1 MGRKLFL
8 DLASDE
14 QARAAIDR
22 ATRGLGP
29 REEAVDLARALGR
42 VLAED
47 LRAPVDVPAFDR
59 SNMDGFA
66 VRVEDL
72 FGATELEPRC
82 LVVEDMNLAAGS
94 VPGEG
99 FEVKPGHAVAIATGA
114 ILPRGA
120 NAVVMVEDTAPVD
133 GDPTRIEVFR
143 GLAPGANL
151 SAAGSDI
158 GRGEIVL
165 FRGTRLGS
173 RETALAAAVGAATLH
188 VYRCPE
194 VCVFSSGDEV
204 VPPGE
209 PLPLGA
215 VHDSNGRVLT
225 DAVAECGGS
234 PRFLGILPDRREAI
248 HEGLKALLEAETP
261 PDLILLSGGTSK
273 GKGDLNVT
281 VLEALAE
288 EFPNS
293 PGLVVHGVA
302 LKPGKPFCFAVVG
315 GVPVAVLPGFPTS
328 AIFTFHEFVAP
339 LLRRLGGRRAPER
352 PPLTAH
358 APLRLRSAPGRTE
371 YVLVDLVPGPMGWAA
386 YPLGAGSGSVSTF
399 SAADGFVRIPAET
412 EFLEAGSSVEV
423 HPLGRDV
430 RTSDLVAIGSHCV
443 GLDAL
448 LSVLAGMGLA
458 GKSIPVGSQG
468 GLRALARGEGDVAGC
483 HLFDPETGL
492 YNIPYLPE
500 RTRILFGWNRRQGV
514 VFRPGDPRFAGL
526 STDEIAGRVHDEGI
540 RMVSRNPG
548 SGTRAILDK
557 FLDRRGSDRP
567 RPEGYHQQARSHH
580 AVAAAVAQGR
590 ADWGITL
597 DILAADQGLEFVFL
611 QDERYDL
618 IVREEA
624 LDRPGVRALCSL
636 LESGRA
642 AELLEKLGFAHVSS
656 EQPRIISS

>member
-1 MGRKLFL
+1 MARRIFL
-8 DLASDE
+8 DLASDAE
-14 QARAAIDR
+14 AHAAIDA
-22 ATRGLGP
+22 ATDGLRP
-29 REEAVDLARALGR
+29 REETVELDRALGR
-42 VLAED
+42 ILSED

-72 FGATELEPRC
+72 FGATELEPRR
-82 LVVEDMNLAAGS
+82 LVVDEAGLAAGS
-94 VPGEG
+94 VPAEG
-99 FEVKPGHAVAIATGA
+99 FEVKPGHAVGIATGA

-120 NAVVMVEDTAPVD
+120 NGVVMVEDTAPVD
-133 GDPTRIEVFR
+133 GDPKGIDVFR
-143 GLAPGANL
+143 SLAPGANL

-165 FRGTRLGS
+165 FRGTSLGS
-173 RETALAAAVGAATLH
+173 RETALAAAVGAATVK
-188 VYRCPE
+188 VYRRP
-194 VCVFSSGDEV
+194 VVAVFSSGDEV

-225 DAVAECGGS
+225 DAVAECGGR
-234 PRFLGILPDRREAI
+234 PRFLGILPDRRASI
-248 HEGLKALLEAETP
+248 HEALKALLEDEAP

-281 VLEALAE
+281 VLEALGR
-288 EFPNS
+288 EFPGS

-302 LKPGKPFCFAVVG
+302 LKPGKPFAFAVVA

-339 LLRRLGGRRAPER
+339 VLRRLGGRRTPQRR
-352 PPLTAH
+352 PLHAH
-358 APLRLRSAPGRTE
+358 APLRLRSASGRTE
-371 YVLVDLVPGPMGWAA
+371 YMLVDLVPGPKGWAA

-399 SAADGFVRIPAET
+399 SAADGFVRIPAAT
-412 EFLEAGSSVEV
+412 EFVEAGSPVDV
-423 HPLGRDV
+423 YPLGQQV
-430 RTSDLVAIGSHCV
+430 RTTDLLAIGSHCV

-448 LSVLAGMGLA
+448 LSLLAGMGLK
-458 GKSIPVGSQG
+458 GKSIPVGSRG

-483 HLFDPETGL
+483 HLLHPETGI
-492 YNIPYLPE
+492 YNVPYLPE
-500 RTRILFGWNRRQGV
+500 GVRILFGWNRRQGV
-514 VFRPGDPRFAGL
+514 VFRRGDGRFSGL
-526 STDEIAGRVHDEGI
+526 DAAEIARNVHEEGV

-548 SGTRAILDK
+548 SGTRVILDA
-557 FLDRRGSDRP
+557 FLDREGRGRP

-597 DILAADQGLEFVFL
+597 DILARDQGLDFVFL

-618 IVREEA
+618 VVREEA
-624 LDRPGVRALCSL
+624 LDRSGVQALGAL
-636 LESGRA
+636 LASGRA
-642 AELLEKLGFAHVSS
+642 AELLEGLGFSHVSS

>member
-8 DLASDE
+8 DLASDA
-14 QARAAIDR
+14 QAREAIEE
-22 ATRGLGP
+22 ATRHLGP
-29 REEAVDLARALGR
+29 AGESVALDQALGR
-42 VLAED
+42 ILSED

-72 FGATELEPRC
+72 FGATELEPRR
-82 LVVEDMNLAAGS
+82 LVVDEAGLAAGA
-94 VPGEG
+94 VPAEG
-99 FEVKPGHAVAIATGA
+99 FEVKPGHAVVIATGA

-120 NAVVMVEDTAPVD
+120 NGVVMVEDTAPMD
-133 GDPTRIEVFR
+133 GDPERIEVFR
-143 GLAPGANL
+143 SLAPGANL

-173 RETALAAAVGAATLH
+173 RETALAAAVGAASVQ
-188 VYRCPE
+188 VYRLPN
-194 VCVFSSGDEV
+194 VAVFSSGDEV
-204 VPPGE
+204 VPPGR

-225 DAVAECGGS
+225 DAVAESGGR
-234 PRFLGILPDRREAI
+234 PRFMGILPDCRESI
-248 HEGLKALLEAETP
+248 HDALKTLLEAKTP

-281 VLEALAE
+281 VLEALGR
-288 EFPNS
+288 EFPGS

-302 LKPGKPFCFAVVG
+302 LKPGKPFCFAVVA

-339 LLRRLGGRRAPER
+339 LLRRLGGRREPRR
-352 PPLTAH
+352 PPLRAH
-358 APLRLRSAPGRTE
+358 APVRLKSAPGRTE
-371 YVLVDLVPGPMGWAA
+371 YMLVDLVPGPKGWAA

-399 SAADGFVRIPAET
+399 SAADGFIRIPAET
-412 EFLEAGSSVEV
+412 EFLEAEAPVDV
-423 HPLGRDV
+423 HPLGREV
-430 RTSDLVAIGSHCV
+430 RRTDLLAIGSHCV

-448 LSVLAGMGLA
+448 LSTLAGMGLQ
-458 GKSIPVGSQG
+458 GKSIPVGSRG
-468 GLRALARGEGDVAGC
+468 GLRALERGEGDVAGC
-483 HLFDPETGL
+483 HLLDPETAT
-492 YNIPYLPE
+492 YNTPFLPKGC
-500 RTRILFGWNRRQGV
+500 RILFGWNRRQGV
-514 VFRPGDPRFAGL
+514 VFRTGDKRFSGL
-526 STDEIAGRVHDEGI
+526 TTDEIAARVHDEGL

-548 SGTRAILDK
+548 SGTRMILDA
-557 FLDRRGSDRP
+557 FLDRVGRDRP

-580 AVAAAVAQGR
+580 AVAASVAQGR
-590 ADWGITL
+590 SDWGITL
-597 DILAADQGLEFVFL
+597 DIVARDQGLEFVFL

-618 IVREEA
+618 IVRDEA
-624 LDRPGVRALCSL
+624 LDRPGVQALVAL

-642 AELLEKLGFAHVSS
+642 AELLEGLGFSHVSS